1 MLYFGSGKSR
11 ADGAVLT
18 RPSTWR
24 CIVNHLIKEPSAAEL
39 SEIQSLINQIHD
51 LVDRLVTHA
60 TDGRRT
66 FVDEIELVRDDERLV
81 IKGDIPK
88 ESRLAVE
95 EDPLQAVRAG
105 GILIEVP
112 LTGDDPVRVVG
123 SV

>member
-1 MLYFGSGKSR
+1 M
-11 ADGAVLT
+11 
-18 RPSTWR
+18 
-24 CIVNHLIKEPSAAEL
+24 NHLIKEPSAAEL